1 MSQGVFLSPIRIL
14 DSGKLKD
21 LRIFSSVTD
30 DVSSFIRSVLSD
42 PLKKYYVASRDTD
55 QEGRIVGVLG
65 LDNISSRNN
74 SAEAVMFFADEEE
87 NDSFPDDVTTKERE
101 AALDQLLRLAFFT
114 LQIHRIYMI
123 IPVSD
128 TYSERLLLSCHMTQ
142 EALLDEAI
150 RIGAGYVD
158 GALFSLLDSEYP
170 NYSFGFVPFKMGV
183 VAISGDNDVVDST
196 QFLHY
201 KEEVPGVLLR
211 NVAIRCGIADEN
223 GILKEAGSPEFADLQ
238 EMSFPNEVMR
248 CMKEIGEYFQKRRT
262 AFSIHFQPVRGSD
275 FQKKV
280 WERVRLVP
288 YGATCSYEDI
298 ALSLTGGE
306 RSTAK
311 NLTRAV
317 GAAC

>member
-1 MSQGVFLSPIRIL
+1 MPH
-14 DSGKLKD
+14 D
-21 LRIFSSVTD
+21 T
-30 DVSSFIRSVLSD
+30 RS
-42 PLKKYYVASRDTD
+42 
-55 QEGRIVGVLG
+55 I
-65 LDNISSRNN
+65 
-74 SAEAVMFFADEEE
+74 
-87 NDSFPDDVTTKERE
+87 
-101 AALDQLLRLAFFT
+101 
-114 LQIHRIYMI
+114 
-123 IPVSD
+123 
-128 TYSERLLLSCHMTQ
+128 
-142 EALLDEAI
+142 EAI

-238 EMSFPNEVMR
+238 EMSFPKEVMR

-306 RSTAK
+306 KSTAK

-317 GAAC
+317 GAACSDNPLPILVPCHRIIGKDGRLVGFSGGLQIKEYLLNHEMFGIHIC